1 MRRWQINSMLVLSL
15 LAGGLAVAQASPALA
30 ASDNS
35 QTVENKYNDW
45 FNRADSV
52 SVSAVDVTTG
62 KDMTNQLTD
71 KDIDNQKLFKSLRKA
86 FAVYG
91 FHDNMTKD
99 DLQNLS
105 SKAAS
110 QILTKDGYLKFLQ
123 TMTKGY
129 DIFNVKGYTAVLVA
143 HNSDGNIT
151 FYYAPTDKAS
161 QYQSL
166 NALAKLNP
174 KVKEMYQTINGLSGA
189 DQKAAQTTMTN
200 LMALSMDLL
209 YNQGTATV
217 PGDQSDQ
224 FADSS
229 TDDNDDQPASDS
241 SSDKKA
247 AQATKV
253 VKQALAP
260 ATTKLDNNNA
270 DDGDNDENTGN
281 TDEPDAQS
289 STDDDNQSLAS
300 SSEPNDQNSRDTATP
315 DQVNDRNSST
325 EPSQSD
331 GQSDSQ
337 VANDGNNQSLPQ
349 TGNANV
355 VVAMFSGLLTI
366 LSGGTLI
373 LAKRHQF

>member
-1 MRRWQINSMLVLSL
+1 MLVLGL

-30 ASDNS
+30 ASDDL

-45 FNRADSV
+45 FNQANSV

-62 KDMTNQLTD
+62 KNMTNQLND

-86 FAVYG
+86 FAIYG

-129 DIFNVKGYTAVLVA
+129 NIFNVKGYTVVLVA

-166 NALAKLNP
+166 DALAKLNP
-174 KVKEMYQTINGLSGA
+174 NVKEMYQAINGLSGA
-189 DQKAAQTTMTN
+189 DQKTVQATMTK
-200 LMALSMDLL
+200 LMATSMDLL

-229 TDDNDDQPASDS
+229 ANDNNDQPASDS
-241 SSDKKA
+241 SSNKKA

-253 VKQALAP
+253 AKQALAP
-260 ATTKLDNNNA
+260 AATKLDNNN
-270 DDGDNDENTGN
+270 GDNDDNDGN
-281 TDEPDAQS
+281 AGSTNEPDAQS
-289 STDDDNQSLAS
+289 STDDDNQSPAS
-300 SSEPNDQNSRDTATP
+300 SSEPNDQDSRDTSTP
-315 DQVNDRNSST
+315 GQVNDQDSSI

-337 VANDGNNQSLPQ
+337 VANDGSNQSLPQ
-349 TGNANV
+349 TGNTNV
-355 VVAMFSGLLTI
+355 VVMMFSGLLAI
-366 LSGGTLI
+366 LSGGTLT
-373 LAKRHQF
+373 LAKRHQ